1 MLVNLSGLI
10 SLIKEPKNLH
20 MWEVTFDKNTNQIKS
35 ITLPNPKYIIKE
47 SSCK

>member
-20 MWEVTFDKNTNQIKS
+20 MWEVEFYKNTNQIKS
-35 ITLPNPKYIIKE
+35 ITLPNPKYTIKE
-47 SSCK
+47 EK

>member
-20 MWEVTFDKNTNQIKS
+20 MWEVEFDKNTNKIKS
-35 ITLPNPKYIIKE
+35 ITLPNSKYIVKE
-47 SSCK
+47 VSK